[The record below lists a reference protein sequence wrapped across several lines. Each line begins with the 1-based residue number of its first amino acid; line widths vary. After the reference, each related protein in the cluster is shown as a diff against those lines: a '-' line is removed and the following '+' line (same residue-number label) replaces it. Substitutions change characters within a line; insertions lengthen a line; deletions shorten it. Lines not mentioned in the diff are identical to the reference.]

1 MSPTLTLTLTLIL
14 ALTLTLTLTLALAL
28 ALALAH
34 PDTVAIIFTNDNDL
48 SLWRQS
54 PRRNAWLESGVRSTP
69 CPAPNLQSIPPLH
82 AACIAIACRLPPPGQ
97 HLNPHRIPS
106 F

>member
-34 PDTVAIIFTNDNDL
+34 PDTVAIIFTNDDDL

-54 PRRNAWLESGVRSTP
+54 PRRNAWLERW
-69 CPAPNLQSIPPLH
+69 
-82 AACIAIACRLPPPGQ
+82 
-97 HLNPHRIPS
+97 LNPNPNPNPS
-106 F
+106 VAEP